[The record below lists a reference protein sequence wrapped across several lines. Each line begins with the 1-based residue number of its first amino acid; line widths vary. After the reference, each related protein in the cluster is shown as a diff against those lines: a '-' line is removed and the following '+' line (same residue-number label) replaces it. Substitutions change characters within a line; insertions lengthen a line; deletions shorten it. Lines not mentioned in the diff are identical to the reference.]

1 MSPFSIYLV
10 ELRNRY
16 GLRQTKF
23 AEMMGYEQSYVSAL
37 ELGTKGPT
45 NKEFVAQ
52 LIKIFKLDT
61 HEQAELMHAIKQS
74 QNRFTLPAGVQ
85 VDTFRMCSELW
96 EKIDQLPSSHIQA
109 IRALIKLNV
118 QEVERTGRVA
128 SHTNKKLEAQM

>member
-1 MSPFSIYLV
+1 
-10 ELRNRY
+10 
-16 GLRQTKF
+16 
-23 AEMMGYEQSYVSAL
+23 MMGYEQSYVSAL

-52 LIKIFKLDT
+52 LIKVFTLDT
-61 HEQAELMHAIKQS
+61 HEQAELIHAIKQS

-118 QEVERTGRVA
+118 QEVELTSRAVSQAEKRLG
-128 SHTNKKLEAQM
+128 AQM